1 MARKW
6 RAAQPTEL
14 MEQIARRHRE
24 IGICPK
30 DDANYIK
37 FPMPH
42 DPGPFIDG
50 AEAIPH
56 DLGPIDTVTVS
67 VFYLGHEGVE
77 LPCFRYE
84 YKGDVF
90 ALQIDTMVFL
100 RRMEKE
106 NSGSNPLAKEGKE

>member
-14 MEQIARRHRE
+14 MEQITRRHRE
-24 IGICPK
+24 LGVYPR
-30 DDANYIK
+30 DGENHIK

-42 DPGPFIDG
+42 DPGSN
-50 AEAIPH
+50 
-56 DLGPIDTVTVS
+56 DTVTVS
-67 VFYLGHEGVE
+67 VLYLGREGVE

-90 ALQIDTMVFL
+90 ALQIDAMVFL
-100 RRMEKE
+100 RRIEDGE
-106 NSGSNPLAKEGKE
+106 